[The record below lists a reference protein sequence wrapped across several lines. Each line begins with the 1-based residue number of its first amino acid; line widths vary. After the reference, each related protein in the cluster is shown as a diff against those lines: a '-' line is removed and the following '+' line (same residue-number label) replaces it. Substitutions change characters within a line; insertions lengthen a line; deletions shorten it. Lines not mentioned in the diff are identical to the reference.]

1 MNDLAYDET
10 FSCVQCGYCLPVC
23 PTFVTMGK
31 ETHSPR
37 GRINLVKMAAEGKIT
52 YEQLREPIELC
63 LGCRA
68 CEVVC
73 PTNVQYGKI
82 LDAAKIALKKEEKEQ
97 RTKRVSL
104 FREFVFAKAIR
115 SKTALSMFSS
125 SLAFYQKT
133 GVQKVAEKTRALNL
147 LPKHLKTF
155 AEALPAVEG
164 PFARRK
170 RSNEN
175 TIKEPMYKIGFFTGC
190 LMDVMFSRINTLSIK
205 LLEATGCDVKIIQDE
220 ACCGALHQ
228 HNGEVDAAKQL
239 AKQNIMSFE
248 QHDFDYIVN
257 SIGGCG
263 AMLHE
268 YERLFTNDHNWRKRA
283 KDFSK
288 KVIDISILLQKVPL
302 TFTKQ
307 LEKTVTYQPSCHLTN
322 VQNVADEPINLLQA
336 IPGLT
341 YKELPQN
348 DFCCGSAG
356 DYNLAH
362 FEESMDILDHK
373 MEHVQTMTP
382 LPEIIVTSN
391 PGCHLQMRIGVERE
405 GLTTKTTVVHLVE
418 LLAEACE
425 ISI

>member
-1 MNDLAYDET
+1 MNNLAYDET

-23 PTFVTMGK
+23 PTFVAMGK

-82 LDAAKIALKKEEKEQ
+82 LDAAKIALKNEEKEQ
-97 RTKRVSL
+97 RTKRASL
-104 FREFVFAKAIR
+104 FREFVFAKAVQ
-115 SKTALSMFSS
+115 SKTALNIFRS

-133 GVQKVAEKTRALNL
+133 GIRKVAEKTRALNL

-155 AEALPAVEG
+155 AEALPTVEG

-170 RSNEN
+170 RINDD

-190 LMDVMFSRINTLSIK
+190 LMDMMFSNINTLSIK
-205 LLEATGCDVKIIQDE
+205 LLEASGCEVTVIKDE
-220 ACCGALHQ
+220 VCCGALHQ
-228 HNGEVDAAKQL
+228 HNGEVNVAKPL
-239 AKQNIMSFE
+239 AKQNIAAFE

-268 YERLFTNDHNWRKRA
+268 YEQLFTNDRKWRERA
-283 KDFSK
+283 HKFSK
-288 KVIDISILLQKVPL
+288 KVIDISVLLQKVPL
-302 TFTKQ
+302 TFKKPI
-307 LEKTVTYQPSCHLTN
+307 EKTVTYQPSCHLTN
-322 VQNVADEPINLLQA
+322 VQNVANEPIHLLRS

-341 YKELPQN
+341 YKELPQSHL
-348 DFCCGSAG
+348 CCGSAG

-362 FEESMDILDHK
+362 FEQSMDILDHK

-382 LPEIIVTSN
+382 LPDIIVTSN
-391 PGCHLQMRIGVERE
+391 PGCHLQMKIGVERE
-405 GLTTKTTVVHLVE
+405 SLTENTTVVHLVE
-418 LLAEACE
+418 LLAEACA